1 MSLIYRATNNEGD
14 GGYIPP
20 PQYLTSIPPI
30 ISASIPIIFFHHPPT
45 MLCRKFYKYK
55 GHSLVLHPTLMLTII
70 GIHYIFD
77 RVDLFYPLKQQLNSV
92 LMKPCR

>member
-1 MSLIYRATNNEGD
+1 MSIQGYKSRGD

-20 PQYLTSIPPI
+20 IFDLHPPI
-30 ISASIPIIFFHHPPT
+30 VSASIPIIFFHHPPT

-55 GHSLVLHPTLMLTII
+55 GHSLVHPTLMLTII

-92 LMKPCR
+92 LIKPCR